1 MLTQERAYP
10 TNNADTRRG
19 NTGRMMSAQP
29 LPEPETL
36 RLARQYRDLGW
47 SVVPVSPRSKLPA
60 IAWAKYQDA
69 PATQDELHGW
79 FSIGGYG
86 VGLVQGAAAGSI
98 VLDFDGEEGHETRAD
113 LEREFGA
120 LPHTVEALTPSG
132 GCHVFLQHPGRPVP
146 TRKKVRGGMDVRG
159 DGGFVVACPSIHAN
173 TRRYEWD
180 CDHHPEET
188 ALAPCPAWVVQMICD
203 ELPPGAAS
211 DTAIVHTLHAGP
223 LGLPQE
229 TVTDG
234 RETYMRDT
242 VLAVLAD
249 LCRTLGHPPT
259 EDELFEAVWPQYS
272 RKVDFTRPGRGA
284 TEVRA
289 KCRYTLGRL
298 AKGVLPPFIITKPE
312 VTPQGQAGQTAPKGR
327 PAILHLEDVER
338 LPPPEFLIDGLFPAG
353 GLIVVYGPP
362 KSGKT
367 FLVLS
372 ACLHLAAGKDWFG
385 HKVRGGCIVY
395 IAGEGVGGLGN
406 RLKAMRSH
414 YQIPSNIPFYVI
426 PRAINFT
433 DTTAAAYLVK
443 LVRDTVGDEPIAAV
457 IVDTLARSMAGAD
470 ENSAKEV
477 GVVIAACDVVRDEL
491 ACAVIPIH
499 HQGKDET
506 RGLRGT
512 SAIRGAVDAAF
523 RVTAS
528 GRRLILKNEDQKDAE
543 VADRHGVRHGRRG
556 RLGPSARASLVPVLG
571 LDNPRQ
577 PEQSRRD
584 KRPKGLSG
592 LPLDILT
599 DVLAGPQAAIL
610 PPLNG
615 LPGNTMGISLDAF
628 RREFY
633 ARNAATVPDA
643 RSKKAFTRA
652 VEALVE
658 YRLVALRDDWI
669 WKVK

>member
-1 MLTQERAYP
+1 
-10 TNNADTRRG
+10 
-19 NTGRMMSAQP
+19 MSAQP

-60 IAWAKYQDA
+60 IAWAKYQDS

-79 FSIGGYG
+79 FSVGGYG

-98 VLDFDGEEGHETRAD
+98 VLDFDGEEGHETRAA
-113 LEREFGA
+113 LEREYGA

-146 TRKKVRGGMDVRG
+146 TRKKVRDGMDVRG

-188 ALAPCPAWVVQMICD
+188 ALAPCPVWVVQMICD
-203 ELPPGAAS
+203 ELPAGTAS

-223 LGLPQE
+223 LGLAQAV
-229 TVTDG
+229 VTDG

-298 AKGVLPPFIITKPE
+298 AKGVLPPFIAAKP
-312 VTPQGQAGQTAPKGR
+312 AGQTAPKGR

-372 ACLHLAAGKDWFG
+372 ACLHLAANKGWFG

-395 IAGEGVGGLGN
+395 IAGEGVGGLGS

-433 DTTAAAYLVK
+433 DPAAAAYLVK

-528 GRRLILKNEDQKDAE
+528 GKRLTLKNEDQKDAE
-543 VADRHGVRHGRRG
+543 CAPEMVFEMVEVPVGISRK
-556 RLGPSARASLVPVLG
+556 SLVPVLLEG
-571 LDNPRQ
+571 TNNTPAREEKPRGITGFAL
-577 PEQSRRD
+577 E
-584 KRPKGLSG
+584 
-592 LPLDILT
+592 ILT
-599 DVLAGPQAAIL
+599 DTIAGPESAML
-610 PPLNG
+610 PPVDE
-615 LPGNTMGISLDAF
+615 LPSNTRGVAIDVF

-633 ARNAATVPDA
+633 ARNATRSYEA
-643 RSKKAFTRA
+643 RKKAFGRA
-652 VEALVE
+652 VDALVE
-658 YRLVALRDDWI
+658 YRLVAVRDPWI
-669 WKVK
+669 WKVN

>member
-1 MLTQERAYP
+1 MT
-10 TNNADTRRG
+10 
-19 NTGRMMSAQP
+19 
-29 LPEPETL
+29 EPETL
-36 RLARQYRDLGW
+36 RLARQYRGLGW
-47 SVVPVSPRSKLPA
+47 SVVPVSPGNKMPA
-60 IAWAKYQDA
+60 IAWANYQVA
-69 PATQDELHGW
+69 PATDNEILNW
-79 FSIGGYG
+79 FSVGGYG
-86 VGLVQGAAAGSI
+86 IGLVQGAAAGTI
-98 VLDFDGEEGHETRAD
+98 VLDFDGEEGHETRANM
-113 LEREFGA
+113 EREYGA
-120 LPHTVEALTPSG
+120 LPHTVEAITPSG
-132 GCHVFLQHPGRPVP
+132 GCHVFLRHPGRPVP
-146 TRKKVRGGMDVRG
+146 TRKKVRPGMDVRG

-173 TRRYEWD
+173 SRRYEWD

-188 ALAPCPAWVVQMICD
+188 ELAPCPAWVAQMICD
-203 ELPPGAAS
+203 ELPSGAAS
-211 DTAIVHTLHAGP
+211 DTAVVHTLHAGP

-242 VLAVLAD
+242 VLAVLD
-249 LCRTLGHPPT
+249 ERCRLLHRPPT
-259 EDELFEAVWPQYS
+259 EDELFDAVWPQYS

-289 KCRYTLGRL
+289 KCRYTLARL
-298 AKGVLPPFIITKPE
+298 AKGVLPKIVVPPAPVE
-312 VTPQGQAGQTAPKGR
+312 GHVPPKGR

-372 ACLHLAAGKDWFG
+372 ACLHLAANKDWFG
-385 HKVRGGCIVY
+385 RRSRGGCIVY

-433 DTTAAAYLVK
+433 DPGAAAYLVK

-477 GVVIAACDVVRDEL
+477 GVVIAACDQVRDEL

-528 GRRLILKNEDQKDAE
+528 GKRLTLKNEDQKDAE
-543 VADRHGVRHGRRG
+543 CAPEMVFEMIEVPVGISRK
-556 RLGPSARASLVPVLG
+556 SLVPMLLEGVDAG
-571 LDNPRQ
+571 HAGH
-577 PEQSRRD
+577 SA
-584 KRPKGLSG
+584 GHSLSG
-592 LPLDILT
+592 MSRILFDCLT
-599 DVLAGPQAAIL
+599 NILAAGHGAIV
-610 PPLNG
+610 PP
-615 LPGNTMGISLDAF
+615 SD
-628 RREFY
+628 
-633 ARNAATVPDA
+633 TVPPNVHGVNVNDLRA
-643 RSKKAFTRA
+643 AFYEKLPTHGYEAKKRAFSRSVSVLMERRVIGVK
-652 VEALVE
+652 EP
-658 YRLVALRDDWI
+658 WI
-669 WKVK
+669 WL